1 MKRLLLSVLVAVA
14 AISASAQ
21 FKGSVDI
28 KPIQNAKPRQI
39 SFNFAAVC
47 KQLEVDRKEFATI
60 LQRGWYRQDSQFKL
74 YLITDKESKSNDVST
89 MLTADGLRAEWDNRM
104 WQCEIYADN
113 VSMNR
118 LYFNVALCLSERGD
132 RPFAKVGDVC
142 HATYALEYQGKTATF
157 DITVNVTEQDGPLI
171 PLSSLEK
178 VGSEVL
184 TGTYE
189 YLDGLTLQIDVDKV
203 AALFGGEVEG
213 TNLQFYAMEDA
224 EKELII
230 DGGIGSSATLNM
242 DGTLNQEESPKEWV
256 SMSYAFGNGSLSMGY
271 GTSADIKQ
279 TDAFPT
285 GQKTSGSVFLVA
297 DGKYYEL
304 ILDIQIGAP
313 KKDCESLDIVK
324 TEQQEV
330 QLMATQSSFTYYDKE
345 TNRFGLVSTEIDVNG
360 AKALLGTETPVLYA
374 EKKNENGDVVYSCR
388 YTVAPGQGFWFTEE
402 GYYSSYD
409 NETPLGAY
417 LTDGSLKWYAGPYS
431 QILNAGNT
439 YQLNLY
445 LANPETGKA
454 VKYEINVEIVEEL
467 QTESVA
473 YVRSLPVGL
482 TGSPNGIEKVQEVQG
497 LKGSKF
503 KVQGLFDL
511 QGRRLMKAPEK
522 GLYIQDGKVVIK

>member
-14 AISASAQ
+14 AICANAQ

-28 KPIQNAKPRQI
+28 KPVQNAMPRQI
-39 SFNFAAVC
+39 SFKFTDVC
-47 KQLEVDRKEFATI
+47 KQLGVDRKEFATI
-60 LQRGWYRQDSQFKL
+60 LQREWYRQDSQFKL

-184 TGTYE
+184 AGTFDYQN
-189 YLDGLTLQIDVDKV
+189 GLNLKIDLDKV
-203 AALFGGEVEG
+203 TALFGYDVEAA
-213 TNLQFYAMEDA
+213 NLQFYVMDDA
-224 EKELII
+224 GKGLITSSRY
-230 DGGIGSSATLNM
+230 DGSAVLNL
-242 DGTLNQEESPKEWV
+242 DGTANREENPMEWIA
-256 SMSYAFGNGSLSMGY
+256 MGYAFGNGSLSMGY
-271 GTSADIKQ
+271 GTAADPKQ
-279 TDAFPT
+279 AEAFPT

-313 KKDCESLDIVK
+313 KKDRESLDIVNA
-324 TEQQEV
+324 EQLNV

-374 EKKNENGDVVYSCR
+374 EKKNENGNVVYSCR
-388 YTVAPGQGFWFTEE
+388 YTAAPGQGFWFTEE

-409 NETPLGAY
+409 NETPLGGY

-445 LANPETGKA
+445 LANPETGKG

-482 TGSPNGIEKVQEVQG
+482 GNNPDG
-497 LKGSKF
+497 LETPTPGPSL
-503 KVQGLFDL
+503 GRGAMYDL
-511 QGRRLMKAPEK
+511 QGRRLQKVPQK
-522 GLYIQDGKVVIK
+522 GIYIQDGKKRVYIQ